1 MPYGRGSGRAWVRGG
16 LAVIGLVAMAG
27 NAPRDVAERVM
38 GAVQAARREAGSPPL
53 ERRADLDRVA
63 RERARQVAALPHDQ
77 RLRTSGGVGDD
88 LDRAG
93 IDYRRV
99 SLHLDM
105 NRGYSDPALGFVRSW
120 SGYDDSWEAA
130 RSGGYDHAGIAGA
143 RADDGWIVL
152 VAVLVESAPPRPPP
166 ALPVELEARAFEAVN
181 DERRARGLTAL
192 EIDPR
197 LGEVARAHSRDMA
210 RKGYF
215 SHVAPDGTTVRQR
228 VRRGGVDFVRVGENL
243 HKSVNYEDP
252 VEVAVRSW
260 LESPH
265 HRELLLSPDFRL
277 TGMGVALNDD
287 GVVHFTQLFLAPP
300 GS

>member
-1 MPYGRGSGRAWVRGG
+1 
-16 LAVIGLVAMAG
+16 VICLVAMAG

-38 GAVQAARREAGSPPL
+38 EAVQAARREAGSPPL
-53 ERRADLDRVA
+53 ERRAELDRVA
-63 RERARQVAALPHDQ
+63 RERARRTAALPHDQ
-77 RLRTSGGVGDD
+77 RLHASEGVGEE
-88 LDRAG
+88 LDRAE

-105 NRGYSDPALGFVRSW
+105 NRGYSDPVRGFVMSW
-120 SGYDDSWEAA
+120 SGYGESWGVLL
-130 RSGGYDHAGIAGA
+130 SGGYDQVGIAGA

-152 VAVLVESAPPRPPP
+152 AAVLVESAPRRPPP
-166 ALPVELEARAFEAVN
+166 AVPGELEARAVEAVN
-181 DERRARGLTAL
+181 AERRARGLTAL

-215 SHVAPDGTTVRQR
+215 SHVAPDGTNVQQR
-228 VRRGGVDFVRVGENL
+228 VRRRGLDFVRVGENL

-252 VEVAVRSW
+252 VTVAVRSW

-265 HRELLLSPDFRL
+265 HRELMLSPDFRL
-277 TGMGVALNDD
+277 AGMGVAVNDA
-287 GVVHFTQLFLAPP
+287 GVVHFTQVFLTQP
-300 GS
+300 GP

>member
-1 MPYGRGSGRAWVRGG
+1 MDAVR
-16 LAVIGLVAMAG
+16 
-27 NAPRDVAERVM
+27 
-38 GAVQAARREAGSPPL
+38 AARREAGSPPL
-53 ERRADLDRVA
+53 ERRAELDRVA
-63 RERARQVAALPHDQ
+63 RERARQVAALPHDG

-88 LDRAG
+88 LDRAS

-105 NRGYSDPALGFVRSW
+105 NRGYSDPALGFVKSW
-120 SGYDDSWEAA
+120 SGYDESWETALSA
-130 RSGGYDHAGIAGA
+130 GYDHVGIAGV

-166 ALPVELEARAFEAVN
+166 AVPVELEALAVEAVN

-210 RKGYF
+210 RRGYF
-215 SHVAPDGTTVRQR
+215 SHVAPDGTNVQQR
-228 VRRGGVDFVRVGENL
+228 VRRHGLDFVRVGENL

-252 VEVAVRSW
+252 VAVAVRSW
-260 LESPH
+260 LASPH

-287 GVVHFTQLFLAPP
+287 GVVHFTQLFLTPP